1 MTGRCVAG
9 AASCQEGNTVEDHIA
24 DVKKYAKGPV
34 NEAAV
39 AGLLKTYRLVL
50 GKADTRY
57 VACADPSERE
67 RVRERF
73 LKKKL
78 GLTSDDLDAAIEAV
92 CAAMKA
98 DRTKSRLTFYYLLAE
113 RFGKLDMFA
122 AASGA

>member
-1 MTGRCVAG
+1 M
-9 AASCQEGNTVEDHIA
+9 QDHAA
-24 DVKKYAKGPV
+24 DVRKYSKSPV
-34 NEAAV
+34 DEGAL

-57 VACADPSERE
+57 VACADQAELE
-67 RVRERF
+67 RVRESF

-78 GLTSDDLDAAIEAV
+78 GLSGDDLDAAIEEV

-113 RFGKLDMFA
+113 RFGKLGAFA
-122 AASGA
+122 AKGSKAA

>member
-1 MTGRCVAG
+1 M
-9 AASCQEGNTVEDHIA
+9 EDHIA

-57 VACADPSERE
+57 VACADPASASGCAK
-67 RVRERF
+67 F

-78 GLTSDDLDAAIEAV
+78 GLTSDDLDAVIEAV
-92 CAAMKA
+92 CA
-98 DRTKSRLTFYYLLAE
+98 
-113 RFGKLDMFA
+113 
-122 AASGA
+122 